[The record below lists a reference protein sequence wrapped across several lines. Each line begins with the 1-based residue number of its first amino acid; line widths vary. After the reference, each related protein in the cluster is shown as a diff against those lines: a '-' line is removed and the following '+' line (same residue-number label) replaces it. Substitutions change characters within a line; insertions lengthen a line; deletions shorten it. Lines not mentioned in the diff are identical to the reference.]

1 MTPCRMGVMR
11 ILPISFVAAL
21 TLCHC
26 AVPAQAGLDLRRV
39 RYDFQERILRDA
51 ERSLPRQSDLSEAAA
66 ATAFFSP
73 GRTDRAFRVPP
84 AVAFLMSAAIP
95 GTGQLV
101 EGRNRAFAYLG
112 LEAMSWIGHYSW
124 KDAGVKKEEEYKRF
138 ADHHWSRDAWHSR
151 IDDTSCQAPFP
162 AGLNPAA
169 ADSTLEGFLRARNY
183 QHYYEDI
190 GKLEVYRA
198 GWDDFDCSTQTPA
211 MSANR
216 VAYRGMR
223 AKSND
228 YLNRAQ
234 SMITVAFLNRIV
246 SAVDAYRTA
255 RGAHLR
261 LRGAELKL
269 GMGGSLAHP
278 SATLSLARQF

>member
-1 MTPCRMGVMR
+1 M
-11 ILPISFVAAL
+11 
-21 TLCHC
+21 
-26 AVPAQAGLDLRRV
+26 LR
-39 RYDFQERILRDA
+39 EA
-51 ERSLPRQSDLSEAAA
+51 ERSLPGQSDLSEVAA

-73 GRTDRAFRVPP
+73 GRTDRALRVPP

-101 EGRNRAFAYLG
+101 QGRNRAFVYLG
-112 LEAMSWIGHYSW
+112 VEAMSWIGHASW

-138 ADHHWSRDAWHSR
+138 ADHHWNIDTWHSR
-151 IDDTSCQAPFP
+151 IDDTSCEAPYP
-162 AGLNPAA
+162 AGLNPAD
-169 ADSTLEGFLRARNY
+169 ADSALEEFLRRQNY

-198 GWDDFDCSTQTPA
+198 GWDDFDCSTEIPP
-211 MSANR
+211 MSPNR
-216 VAYRGMR
+216 VEYRGLR
-223 AKSND
+223 ATSND

-234 SMITVAFLNRIV
+234 SAITVAFLNRIV

-255 RGAHLR
+255 RGARLR

-278 SATLSLARQF
+278 SATVSLARQF